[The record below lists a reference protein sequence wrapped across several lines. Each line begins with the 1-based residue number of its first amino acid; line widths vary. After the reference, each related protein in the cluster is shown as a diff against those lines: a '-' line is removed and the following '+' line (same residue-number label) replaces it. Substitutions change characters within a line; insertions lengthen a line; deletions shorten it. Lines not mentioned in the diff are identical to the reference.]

1 LQSWYQRLI
10 PGLGDRPSEVAR
22 NIAALAGTLFP
33 GRRIVALGNSIG
45 GYAALTFGCLCGF
58 DKVLAFCPQTFIS
71 PELRFEHDDCR
82 WVEQMHAIEFADYS
96 GTAQFMSRS
105 NRPEIHVY
113 VGEDSRLDLLHAQ
126 RLAGTENVTVHL
138 AWNTTA
144 A

>member
-1 LQSWYQRLI
+1 
-10 PGLGDRPSEVAR
+10 
-22 NIAALAGTLFP
+22 
-33 GRRIVALGNSIG
+33 
-45 GYAALTFGCLCGF
+45 
-58 DKVLAFCPQTFIS
+58 
-71 PELRFEHDDCR
+71 
-82 WVEQMHAIEFADYS
+82 MHAIEFADYS